1 MHKRFPDLRWGFI
14 EVSASWVPYAMNDLS
29 LRFEKTGRPWAG
41 KELLVERNIFVAVQT
56 ADDLDYIIQTAGED
70 NLVIGTDYGHND
82 TSTELLA
89 LNKLRDSGGL
99 DPAISTKLLETNPA
113 RL

>member
-1 MHKRFPDLRWGFI
+1 MDYI
-14 EVSASWVPYAMNDLS
+14 
-29 LRFEKTGRPWAG
+29 
-41 KELLVERNIFVAVQT
+41 VQT
-56 ADDLDYIIQTAGED
+56 ANEG

-99 DPAISTKLLETNPA
+99 NAWLTTKMLETNPT
-113 RL
+113 RLCQI